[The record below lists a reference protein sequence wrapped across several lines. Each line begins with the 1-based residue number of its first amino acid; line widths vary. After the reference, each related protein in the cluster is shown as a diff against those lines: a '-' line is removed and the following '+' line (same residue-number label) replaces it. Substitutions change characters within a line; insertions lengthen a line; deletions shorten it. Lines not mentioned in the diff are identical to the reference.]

1 MQQAGFESIHHLSSF
16 IIHHSPKI
24 VLIGAGRVATHLGH
38 RLQAKGLAV
47 VQVLNRTAAPAR
59 DLAGSLDA
67 DWSDRWADVRTDA
80 DWLLL
85 AVRDDAIDEV
95 AGALAR
101 HVPQA
106 LATHTSGATPGT
118 VLAPHFR
125 RFGVFYPL
133 QSFSP
138 ERRPAWSTIPFC
150 IDAAGPADRAFL
162 KKMARTLGGRAWPV
176 QDEQRAALHVAAVFA
191 NNFTNQC
198 YAVAEALLAEQGLPF
213 ELLYPLM
220 QETLA
225 KALEHSPARMQTGPA
240 RRGDLATLQ
249 RHLDLLAG
257 HPDWQAMYAAV
268 SRSIHPPLPDA
279 AEPL

>member
-1 MQQAGFESIHHLSSF
+1 M
-16 IIHHSPKI
+16 
-24 VLIGAGRVATHLGH
+24 IGAGRVAGHLGQ

-59 DLAGSLDA
+59 SLAQSLDA

-85 AVRDDAIDEV
+85 AVRDDAIDKV

-138 ERRPAWSTIPFC
+138 ERQPVWSTIPFC
-150 IDAAGPADRAFL
+150 VDAADPADRAFL
-162 KKMARTLGGRAWPV
+162 QKTARQLGSRAWLV
-176 QDEQRAALHVAAVFA
+176 NDEQRAALHVAAVFA

-213 ELLYPLM
+213 ELLHPLM

-225 KALEHSPARMQTGPA
+225 KALAYSPARMQTGPA
-240 RRGDLATLQ
+240 RRGDLATLR
-249 RHLDLLAG
+249 RHMALLAG
-257 HPDWQAMYAAV
+257 HPDWQAMYDAI
-268 SRSIHPPLPDA
+268 SRSIQPDLPDA